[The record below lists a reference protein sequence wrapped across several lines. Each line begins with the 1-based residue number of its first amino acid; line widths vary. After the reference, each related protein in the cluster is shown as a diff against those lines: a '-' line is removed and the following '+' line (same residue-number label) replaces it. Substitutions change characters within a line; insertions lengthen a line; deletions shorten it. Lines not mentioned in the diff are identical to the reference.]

1 MKARKLSK
9 FLVVSSTLTFGIMLS
24 NASLAAGRNQNIPGG
39 LPLAGGLP
47 VIGGLPI
54 VGGGSGV
61 PIVGGFPLVGGVVN
75 GGVGGLANGG
85 GVLNLGR
92 NGNVGVN
99 PTGLGLNT
107 GINGRGDSHHR
118 QGGDINLG
126 GIGIDLGRNNGTR
139 RYPDD
144 SNIGLDFGGSHNS
157 GLLGGIGRTGQNR

>member
-1 MKARKLSK
+1 MKVGNLSK
-9 FLVVSSTLTFGIMLS
+9 PLVVSLALTFGIVLS
-24 NASLAAGRNQNIPGG
+24 NVSLAAGRNQNIPGG

-47 VIGGLPI
+47 LVGGLPI

-61 PIVGGFPLVGGVVN
+61 PIVGGIPVVGGVVN
-75 GGVGGLANGG
+75 GGVGGLANGA

-107 GINGRGDSHHR
+107 GVSGRGDSRHR
-118 QGGDINLG
+118 QGGDINIG

-144 SNIGLDFGGSHNS
+144 SNIGLDFGGSNNS
-157 GLLGGIGRTGQNR
+157 GLLGRAGKHRR